1 MTISPTKALSR
12 FTKVYSRYSFLTK
25 MNFLV
30 TSKKFKHCKNEPD
43 FLLLKKSR
51 TKILLDEQVWYGW
64 IFPDSTIWETG
75 SPACRMK
82 LVGHSLYM
90 PKG

>member
-1 MTISPTKALSR
+1 MIISPTKTLRR

-43 FLLLKKSR
+43 FLLLKKIG
-51 TKILLDEQVWYGW
+51 TKILFDGQADQSGVDV
-64 IFPDSTIWETG
+64 P
-75 SPACRMK
+75 
-82 LVGHSLYM
+82 
-90 PKG
+90 